1 MGSIV
6 KSIGKAIKKV
16 GKSIKKIVKKIA
28 PALVVAAAV
37 YTGVSLLGAGGT
49 AGGIG
54 SLSPTNFS
62 AGLTRIGSFFGIG
75 AAAPPVTELGT
86 AGSLGVETVL
96 PDTLLP
102 TADTGLTVSA
112 AGEAVTGNVGVDAL
126 APAITNTFG
135 TGADPALFSNIT
147 DPVASTATNVLSDA
161 KSTIS
166 DFIFASNGEMS
177 TGQALAYMTKMNMIK
192 TGVDVALGLFDT
204 SEQDLLEQKHKYDL
218 EILDKQAEIEMK
230 MQGISQAHDA
240 AMQEAALE
248 ARYAYGAP
256 SGGGSGTFTHPSL
269 MPAGSQQMQRM
280 PAGQMQLANLANQFT
295 PQPVKQSIGQPTLGR
310 SRTKNFETPV
320 PSAAS
325 PRPPGLLTQAARK
338 EIV

>member
-16 GKSIKKIVKKIA
+16 GKSVKKIVKKIG

-37 YTGVSLLGAGGT
+37 YTGVSFLGAGGM
-49 AGGIG
+49 AGGVG
-54 SLSPTNFS
+54 SLTPTNFTK
-62 AGLTRIGSFFGIG
+62 GLTEIGKFFLPSLGEQQAATSFSTEVGLGSASAI
-75 AAAPPVTELGT
+75 ADAAPT
-86 AGSLGVETVL
+86 AIATGVNPLTS
-96 PDTLLP
+96 
-102 TADTGLTVSA
+102 TADAFSGVSA
-112 AGEAVTGNVGVDAL
+112 VG
-126 APAITNTFG
+126 
-135 TGADPALFSNIT
+135 
-147 DPVASTATNVLSDA
+147 STATNVLSSA

-166 DFIFASNGEMS
+166 DYIFASNGEMS
-177 TGQALAYMTKMNMIK
+177 TGQALAYMAKLNMYK
-192 TGVDVALGLFDT
+192 TGADIVLSLFDT

-218 EILDKQAEIEMK
+218 EIMDKQAEIEMK

-280 PAGQMQLANLANQFT
+280 PAGQMQLANLGTQFT
-295 PQPVKQSIGQPTLGR
+295 PQPAQQSIGQPTLGR
-310 SRTKNFETPV
+310 SRTRNFETPV

>member
-16 GKSIKKIVKKIA
+16 GKSVKKIVKKIG
-28 PALVVAAAV
+28 PALLVAAAV
-37 YTGVSLLGAGGT
+37 YTGVSFLGAGGM
-49 AGGIG
+49 AGGVG
-54 SLSPTNFS
+54 SLAPSNFVLGLDKIKGFFLPSLTEQTGAQAATSFSTEVGLGS
-62 AGLTRIGSFFGIG
+62 ASTI
-75 AAAPPVTELGT
+75 ADAAPT
-86 AGSLGVETVL
+86 
-96 PDTLLP
+96 
-102 TADTGLTVSA
+102 
-112 AGEAVTGNVGVDAL
+112 
-126 APAITNTFG
+126 AITNTFG
-135 TGADPALFSNIT
+135 TGADPALFSNIA
-147 DPVASTATNVLSDA
+147 DPVASTATNVLSSA
-161 KSTIS
+161 KEAIS
-166 DFIFASNGEMS
+166 DYIFASNGEMS
-177 TGQALAYMTKMNMIK
+177 TGQALAYMAKLNLLK
-192 TGVDVALGLFDT
+192 TGADIALGFFDT

-218 EILDKQAEIEMK
+218 ELMDKQAEIEMK

-240 AMQEAALE
+240 AMQE

-280 PAGQMQLANLANQFT
+280 PAGQMQLANLATQFT

-310 SRTKNFETPV
+310 TTTRNFDTPV

-325 PRPPGLLTQAARK
+325 TRPPGLLTQAARK

>member
-16 GKSIKKIVKKIA
+16 GKGIKKIVKKIG
-28 PALVVAAAV
+28 PALLVAAAV
-37 YTGVSLLGAGGT
+37 YTGVALLGAGGM

-75 AAAPPVTELGT
+75 DTTSSGVSSVVPIGEAA
-86 AGSLGVETVL
+86 SLGGTVEAVVSPAPVL
-96 PDTLLP
+96 
-102 TADTGLTVSA
+102 ADVISDFASGN
-112 AGEAVTGNVGVDAL
+112 AVTGVMNPLTSASDAL
-126 APAITNTFG
+126 SGVSGVGSAATNAG
-135 TGADPALFSNIT
+135 SSVLSNI
-147 DPVASTATNVLSDA
+147 
-161 KSTIS
+161 K
-166 DFIFASNGEMS
+166 DFIFASNGEMT
-177 TGQALAYMTKMNMIK
+177 TGQALAYMTKVNMIK
-192 TGVDVALGLFDT
+192 TGVDVALGFFDT

-218 EILDKQAEIEMK
+218 EIIDKQAGIESQ
-230 MQGISQAHDA
+230 MQASAQAHD
-240 AMQEAALE
+240 QSILDQK
-248 ARYAYGAP
+248 YAYGAP

-280 PAGQMQLANLANQFT
+280 PSGQMQLANLATQFA
-295 PQPVKQSIGQPTLGR
+295 PQQNAQYQSIGQPTLGR
-310 SRTKNFETPV
+310 ARTRNFENSV

-325 PRPPGLLTQAARK
+325 PRAPGLLTQAARK

>member
-16 GKSIKKIVKKIA
+16 GKSVKKIVKKIG

-37 YTGVSLLGAGGT
+37 YTGVALLGAGGM

-54 SLSPTNFS
+54 SLSPANFS
-62 AGLTRIGSFFGIG
+62 AGLGKIGSFFGIG
-75 AAAPPVTELGT
+75 AAPTELGT
-86 AGSLGVETVL
+86 AAGLGGTV
-96 PDTLLP
+96 
-102 TADTGLTVSA
+102 DTGLTVSA

-135 TGADPALFSNIT
+135 TGADPALFSSIA
-147 DPVASTATNVLSDA
+147 DPVASTATNALSSS
-161 KSTIS
+161 KSLIS
-166 DFIFASNGEMS
+166 DLVFASNGEMS
-177 TGQALAYMTKMNMIK
+177 TGQALAYMAKLNMYK
-192 TGVDVALGLFDT
+192 TGADIVLSLFDT

-218 EILDKQAEIEMK
+218 EIMDKQAEIEMK

-240 AMQEAALE
+240 AMQEAALS
-248 ARYAYGAP
+248 AQYAYGAP

-280 PAGQMQLANLANQFT
+280 PAGQMQLANLATQFT
-295 PQPVKQSIGQPTLGR
+295 PQPAQQSIGQPTLGR
-310 SRTKNFETPV
+310 SRTRNFQTPV

>member
-16 GKSIKKIVKKIA
+16 GKSIKKIVKKIG

-37 YTGVSLLGAGGT
+37 YTGVSFLGAGGM
-49 AGGIG
+49 AGGVG
-54 SLSPTNFS
+54 SLSPSNFS
-62 AGLTRIGSFFGIG
+62 LGLEKIGKFFLPSLGEQTGTQAATSFSTEVGLGSASAIADAGAAIAPSGIGSSVGD
-75 AAAPPVTELGT
+75 P
-86 AGSLGVETVL
+86 SLYSSI
-96 PDTLLP
+96 
-102 TADTGLTVSA
+102 A
-112 AGEAVTGNVGVDAL
+112 
-126 APAITNTFG
+126 
-135 TGADPALFSNIT
+135 
-147 DPVASTATNVLSDA
+147 DPVASTATNVLADA

-166 DFIFASNGEMS
+166 DYIFASNGEMS
-177 TGQALAYMTKMNMIK
+177 TGQALAYMAKLNMYK
-192 TGVDVALGLFDT
+192 TGADIVLSLFDT

-218 EILDKQAEIEMK
+218 EIMDKQAEIEIK

-240 AMQEAALE
+240 AMQEAALS
-248 ARYAYGAP
+248 AQYAYGAP

-280 PAGQMQLANLANQFT
+280 PAGQMQLANLATQFT
-295 PQPVKQSIGQPTLGR
+295 PQPAQQSIGQPTLGR
-310 SRTKNFETPV
+310 ARTRNFEPPV

>member
-16 GKSIKKIVKKIA
+16 GKSIKKIVKKIG

-37 YTGVSLLGAGGT
+37 YTGVALLGAGGM

-62 AGLTRIGSFFGIG
+62 AGLGKIGKFFGIG
-75 AAAPPVTELGT
+75 AAPTELGT
-86 AGSLGVETVL
+86 AGSLGGTV
-96 PDTLLP
+96 
-102 TADTGLTVSA
+102 DTGLTVSA

-126 APAITNTFG
+126 ANTFG
-135 TGADPALFSNIT
+135 AGVNPLTSTADAFSG
-147 DPVASTATNVLSDA
+147 VSAVGSTATNALSSS
-161 KSTIS
+161 KSLIS
-166 DFIFASNGEMS
+166 DLVFASNGEMS
-177 TGQALAYMTKMNMIK
+177 TGQALAYMAKLNLFK
-192 TGVDVALGLFDT
+192 TGADVVLGFFDT

-218 EILDKQAEIEMK
+218 ELMDKQAEIEMK
-230 MQGISQAHDA
+230 MQGSAQAHDA
-240 AMQEAALE
+240 AMQE

-269 MPAGSQQMQRM
+269 MPAGSQQMQRAS
-280 PAGQMQLANLANQFT
+280 AGQMQLANLATQFT
-295 PQPVKQSIGQPTLGR
+295 PQPAQQSIGQPTLGR
-310 SRTKNFETPV
+310 ARTRNFETPV

>member
-16 GKSIKKIVKKIA
+16 GKSIKKIVKKIG

-37 YTGVSLLGAGGT
+37 YTGVALLGAGGM

-75 AAAPPVTELGT
+75 AAPTELGT
-86 AGSLGVETVL
+86 AGSLGGTV
-96 PDTLLP
+96 
-102 TADTGLTVSA
+102 DTGLTVSA

-126 APAITNTFG
+126 ANTFG
-135 TGADPALFSNIT
+135 AGVNPLT
-147 DPVASTATNVLSDA
+147 STADAFSGVSAVGSAATNALSSS
-161 KSTIS
+161 KSLIS
-166 DFIFASNGEMS
+166 DLVFASNGEMS
-177 TGQALAYMTKMNMIK
+177 TGQALAYMAKLNLFK
-192 TGVDVALGLFDT
+192 TGADVVLGFFDT

-218 EILDKQAEIEMK
+218 ELMDKQAEIEMK
-230 MQGISQAHDA
+230 MQGSAQAHDA
-240 AMQEAALE
+240 AMQE

-269 MPAGSQQMQRM
+269 MPAGSQQMQRAS
-280 PAGQMQLANLANQFT
+280 AGQMQLANLATQFT
-295 PQPVKQSIGQPTLGR
+295 PQPAQQSIGQPTLGR
-310 SRTKNFETPV
+310 ARTRNFETPV

>member
-16 GKSIKKIVKKIA
+16 GKSVKKIVKKIG

-37 YTGVSLLGAGGT
+37 YTGVSFLGAGGM
-49 AGGIG
+49 AGGVG
-54 SLSPTNFS
+54 SLTPTNFT
-62 AGLTRIGSFFGIG
+62 AGLSKIGKFFLPSLGEQAGTQAATSFSTEVGLGSATAI
-75 AAAPPVTELGT
+75 ADAAPT
-86 AGSLGVETVL
+86 AIATGVNPLTS
-96 PDTLLP
+96 
-102 TADTGLTVSA
+102 TADAFSGVSA
-112 AGEAVTGNVGVDAL
+112 VG
-126 APAITNTFG
+126 
-135 TGADPALFSNIT
+135 
-147 DPVASTATNVLSDA
+147 STATNVLSDA
-161 KSTIS
+161 KSSIS

-218 EILDKQAEIEMK
+218 EIMDKQAEIEMK

-240 AMQEAALE
+240 AMQEAALS
-248 ARYAYGAP
+248 AQYAYGAP

-280 PAGQMQLANLANQFT
+280 PAGQMQLANLATQFT

-310 SRTKNFETPV
+310 ARTRNFETPV

>member
-16 GKSIKKIVKKIA
+16 GKSIKKIVKKIG

-37 YTGVSLLGAGGT
+37 YTGVALLGAGGM

-62 AGLTRIGSFFGIG
+62 AGLGEIGKFFGIG
-75 AAAPPVTELGT
+75 AAPTELGT
-86 AGSLGVETVL
+86 AGSLGGTV
-96 PDTLLP
+96 
-102 TADTGLTVSA
+102 DTGLTVSA
-112 AGEAVTGNVGVDAL
+112 TGEAVTEGVGVDTL
-126 APAITNTFG
+126 ANTFG
-135 TGADPALFSNIT
+135 AGVNPLTSPADAFSA
-147 DPVASTATNVLSDA
+147 VSAVGSTATDAVA

-177 TGQALAYMTKMNMIK
+177 TGQALAYMAKLNLYK
-192 TGVDVALGLFDT
+192 TVADIGLGFFDT

-218 EILDKQAEIEMK
+218 ELMDKQAEIEMK
-230 MQGISQAHDA
+230 MQGSAQAHDA
-240 AMQEAALE
+240 AMQEAK
-248 ARYAYGAP
+248 YAYGAP

-269 MPAGSQQMQRM
+269 MPAGSQQMQRAS
-280 PAGQMQLANLANQFT
+280 AGQMQLANLATQFT
-295 PQPVKQSIGQPTLGR
+295 PQPAQQSIGQPTLGR
-310 SRTKNFETPV
+310 ARTRNFEPPV